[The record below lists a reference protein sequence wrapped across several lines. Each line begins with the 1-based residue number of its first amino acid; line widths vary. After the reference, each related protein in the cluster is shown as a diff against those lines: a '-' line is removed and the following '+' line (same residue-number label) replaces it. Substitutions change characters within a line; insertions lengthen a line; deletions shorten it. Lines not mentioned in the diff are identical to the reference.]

1 MVSYEEIQEQLN
13 PDEDDMLKLS
23 FVDKLVGKKRKFVKF
38 KQHFEHLKR
47 RSTQHQFTDEEI
59 QEIQESATK
68 IPKLNEN
75 DVKNEDSEK
84 KDAIADADRE
94 IAELTQK
101 INKEK
106 FEKMLCLAEKDL
118 DQIQDKNYKML
129 EGLYEDIKSRFKEAL
144 TVKRNDP
151 RYYETTLYRG
161 CDHGLDKKKFFCQVV
176 PSFVQDMVNN
186 REWYEENTNKF
197 ILNINYPC
205 KLQTDCLKEMEKL

>member
-1 MVSYEEIQEQLN
+1 MVPSEEIQEQLK
-13 PDEDDMLKLS
+13 PDEDDILKLS
-23 FVDKLVGKKRKFVKF
+23 FVDKLVGKKRKFVNF

-47 RSTQHQFTDEEI
+47 RITSHQFTDEEI

-75 DVKNEDSEK
+75 DAKIEEAEK
-84 KDAIADADRE
+84 KDAMADADRE

-118 DQIQDKNYKML
+118 NQIQEKNFKML
-129 EGLYEDIKSRFKEAL
+129 KDLYLDIKNRFKDAL
-144 TVKRNDP
+144 TVERKDP
-151 RYYETTLYRG
+151 KYYDTSLYRG
-161 CDHGLDKKKFFCQVV
+161 CDQGLDKKKFFCKVI

-186 REWYEENTNKF
+186 R
-197 ILNINYPC
+197 
-205 KLQTDCLKEMEKL
+205 